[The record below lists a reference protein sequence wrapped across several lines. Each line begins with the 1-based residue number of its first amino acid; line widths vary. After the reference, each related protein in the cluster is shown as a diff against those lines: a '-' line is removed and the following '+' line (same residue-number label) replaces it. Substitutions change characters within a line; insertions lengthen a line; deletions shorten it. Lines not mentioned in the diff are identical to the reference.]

1 MESVPEVVRQGALR
15 AFDLRVPGAELADL
29 VYDPLVDSGAPLPPT
44 GERVLHFTTEDDS
57 AVVRVSQ
64 TPNGIRLTLALVPA
78 VPASVELRN
87 TNDSW
92 QLTTNDVG
100 RLCVDSVPSGLVSLV
115 IRREGA
121 RPIQTSWVRI

>member
-1 MESVPEVVRQGALR
+1 MESVPEVVRQAALR
-15 AFDLRVPGAELADL
+15 AFDLRVPDAELADL
-29 VYDPLVDSGAPLPPT
+29 VYDPLVDSGASITP
-44 GERVLHFTTEDDS
+44 GADRVLHFSTGDNS

-64 TPNGIRLTLALVPA
+64 TPNGIRLTVALVPA

-92 QLTTNDVG
+92 QLTTNSVG
-100 RLCVDSVPSGLVSLV
+100 RLCVDSVPSGLISLV
-115 IRREGA
+115 IRRDDA

>member
-1 MESVPEVVRQGALR
+1 MESVPEVVRQAALR

-29 VYDPLVDSGAPLPPT
+29 VYDPLVDDAAPPSLT
-44 GERVLHFTTEDDS
+44 GERVLHFSTGEDS

-64 TPNGIRLTLALVPA
+64 TAHGIRLTLALVPA
-78 VPASVELRN
+78 IPASVELRN

-92 QLTTNDVG
+92 QLTTNDIG

-115 IRREGA
+115 IRREGG